1 MTLEDW
7 MKKQGWWPA
16 EILKT
21 RNGGEIAH
29 WENEDEFA
37 NVRYD
42 GKHFDVQH
50 HMKSEDGL
58 EYLDY
63 RD

>member
-1 MTLEDW
+1 MKLEDW

-29 WENEDEFA
+29 WENDEEFA

-42 GKHFDVQH
+42 GKNFEVKH
-50 HMKSEDGL
+50 HLKSEPGL
-58 EYLDY
+58 EYFDY